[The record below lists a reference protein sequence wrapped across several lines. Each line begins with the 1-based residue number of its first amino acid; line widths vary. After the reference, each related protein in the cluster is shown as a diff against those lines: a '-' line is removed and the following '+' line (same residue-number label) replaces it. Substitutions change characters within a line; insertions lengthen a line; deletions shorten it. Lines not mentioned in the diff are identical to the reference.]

1 MRKAYIVEDDKD
13 SADLVVEL
21 LSDELDINI
30 FSNAGDLLAFL
41 QMSDTV
47 PPHIFILDISL
58 PGMDGVTL
66 LRRIRDDGRFQKT
79 PILALTA
86 HAMKGDKE
94 HFISSGFDGYISKP
108 IVDEQALLDEIERVI
123 AEKH

>member
-47 PPHIFILDISL
+47 
-58 PGMDGVTL
+58 
-66 LRRIRDDGRFQKT
+66 T
-79 PILALTA
+79 PIFLFSTSACLGW
-86 HAMKGDKE
+86 MG
-94 HFISSGFDGYISKP
+94 
-108 IVDEQALLDEIERVI
+108 
-123 AEKH
+123 